1 MEIKSMVKGAAIG
14 MMTGTAV
21 YMISRSP
28 DRKKKMLE
36 KSTGKAIKAF
46 GTAVDCFSSM
56 IV

>member
-28 DRKKKMLE
+28 DRKKKMLK
-36 KSTGKAIKAF
+36 KSTGQAIKAF

>member
-28 DRKKKMLE
+28 DRKKKMLK
-36 KSTGKAIKAF
+36 KSTGKISPKKTCMF
-46 GTAVDCFSSM
+46 GNA
-56 IV
+56 

>member
-1 MEIKSMVKGAAIG
+1 MEIKSMVKGVAIG

-28 DRKKKMLE
+28 DRKKKMLK

>member
-1 MEIKSMVKGAAIG
+1 MEIKSMVKGVAIG
-14 MMTGTAV
+14 LMTGTAV

-28 DRKKKMLE
+28 DRKKKMLK